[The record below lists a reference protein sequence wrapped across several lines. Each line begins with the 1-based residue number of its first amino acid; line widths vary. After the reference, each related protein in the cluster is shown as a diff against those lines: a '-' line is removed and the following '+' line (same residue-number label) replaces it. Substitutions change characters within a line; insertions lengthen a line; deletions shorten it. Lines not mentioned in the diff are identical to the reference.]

1 MEKKDILDLVKEKN
15 VVFIRLQFTDIL
27 SIPKNVEIPVAELES
42 ALDNGILFDG
52 SSIEGFVRIQES
64 DMLLL
69 PDPDTFT
76 ILPWTIDG
84 GVVGRFICDVLNPDG
99 TPFLGDPRYILK
111 RELKKVKDEFG
122 YVFNTGPE
130 AEFFLFK
137 RDANGR
143 PTTITHDHGSY
154 FDLLPIDLGEKVRE
168 EIVTTL
174 KEMGFEIETSHHE
187 VAEGQHEIDFRYS
200 DALRTADNVIT
211 FKLVTKTIALK
222 YGLHATFMPKP
233 VYGINGSG
241 MHTHLSLFKGDEN
254 IFYDKNGKYELSKEA
269 LYFIGGILKHAKGIC
284 FIANPLINSYKR
296 IVPGYEAPVYIS
308 WALRNRSALIRVP
321 SANGKYRRIEFRS
334 PDPSCNPYLAFSVIL
349 AAGID
354 GIRNN
359 IDPGEPTNIDIY
371 NLSDDERKKRG
382 IDSLPGSL
390 MEAKEEFL
398 KDKVL
403 IDSLSEHIIEK
414 FIEAKNEEWDS
425 FRTHITN
432 WELDRF
438 LEIYW

>member
-1 MEKKDILDLVKEKN
+1 MEKKDILNFVKERN

-27 SIPKNVEIPVAELES
+27 GIPKNVEIPVAELES

-233 VYGINGSG
+233 VFGINGSG

-269 LYFIGGILKHAKGIC
+269 LYFIGGIFKHAKGIC

-321 SANGKYRRIEFRS
+321 AATGKYRRIEFRS

-349 AAGID
+349 TAGID

-371 NLSDDERKKRG
+371 NLTDDERKKRG

-398 KDKVL
+398 KDKLLV
-403 IDSLSEHIIEK
+403 DSLSEHIIEK

-438 LEIYW
+438 LEIY

>member
-27 SIPKNVEIPVAELES
+27 GIPKNVEIPVAELES

-233 VYGINGSG
+233 VFGINGSG

-269 LYFIGGILKHAKGIC
+269 LYFIGGIFKHAKGIC

-321 SANGKYRRIEFRS
+321 AATGKYRRIEFRS

-349 AAGID
+349 TAGID

-438 LEIYW
+438 LEIY

>member
-154 FDLLPIDLGEKVRE
+154 FDLLPIDLGEKVR
-168 EIVTTL
+168 
-174 KEMGFEIETSHHE
+174 
-187 VAEGQHEIDFRYS
+187 
-200 DALRTADNVIT
+200 
-211 FKLVTKTIALK
+211 
-222 YGLHATFMPKP
+222 
-233 VYGINGSG
+233 
-241 MHTHLSLFKGDEN
+241 
-254 IFYDKNGKYELSKEA
+254 
-269 LYFIGGILKHAKGIC
+269 
-284 FIANPLINSYKR
+284 
-296 IVPGYEAPVYIS
+296 
-308 WALRNRSALIRVP
+308 
-321 SANGKYRRIEFRS
+321 
-334 PDPSCNPYLAFSVIL
+334 
-349 AAGID
+349 
-354 GIRNN
+354 
-359 IDPGEPTNIDIY
+359 
-371 NLSDDERKKRG
+371 
-382 IDSLPGSL
+382 
-390 MEAKEEFL
+390 
-398 KDKVL
+398 
-403 IDSLSEHIIEK
+403 
-414 FIEAKNEEWDS
+414 
-425 FRTHITN
+425 
-432 WELDRF
+432 
-438 LEIYW
+438 

>member
-1 MEKKDILDLVKEKN
+1 MDKEQIKKIIKEKN
-15 VVFIRLQFTDIL
+15 IRYIRLQFVDML
-27 SIPKNVEIPVAELES
+27 GIPKNFSISVDLLDSVFES
-42 ALDNGILFDG
+42 GMGFDS
-52 SSIEGFVRIQES
+52 SSIKGFTDVSCS
-64 DMLLL
+64 DSVLM
-69 PDPDTFT
+69 PDPNTF
-76 ILPWTIDG
+76 
-84 GVVGRFICDVLNPDG
+84 GVVPWLDEARIICDVCYPTTLK
-99 TPFLGDPRYILK
+99 PFEGDSRSLLK
-111 RELKKVKDEFG
+111 SEIQKLAEEKMEF
-122 YVFNTGPE
+122 YVGPE
-130 AEFFLFK
+130 IEFHLLK
-137 RDANGR
+137 EENGKLI
-143 PTTITHDHGSY
+143 PHDTGG
-154 FDLLPIDLGEKVRE
+154 FADFAPLDLGEEIRNKAGLYMQTMGVRS
-168 EIVTTL
+168 EIT
-174 KEMGFEIETSHHE
+174 HHE
-187 VAEGQHEIDFRYS
+187 VGFGQHEIDFRYS

-254 IFYDKNGKYELSKEA
+254 IFYDKNGKYELSNEA

-284 FIANPLINSYKR
+284 FIANPLINFYKR

-321 SANGKYRRIEFRS
+321 AATGKYRRIEFRS

-349 AAGID
+349 TAGID

-371 NLSDDERKKRG
+371 NLTDDERKKRG

-438 LEIYW
+438 LEIY

>member
-130 AEFFLFK
+130 TEFFLFK

-269 LYFIGGILKHAKGIC
+269 LYFIGGIFKHAKGIC

-321 SANGKYRRIEFRS
+321 AATGKYRRIEFRS

-390 MEAKEEFL
+390 MEAKEQFL

-438 LEIYW
+438 LEIY

>member
-233 VYGINGSG
+233 VFGINGSG

-349 AAGID
+349 TAGID

-438 LEIYW
+438 LEIY

>member
-130 AEFFLFK
+130 TEFFLFK

-269 LYFIGGILKHAKGIC
+269 LYFIGGIFKHAKGIC

-321 SANGKYRRIEFRS
+321 AATGKYRRIEFRS

-438 LEIYW
+438 LEIY